1 MLSNELVTRLQSSR
15 EVPVISGRAA
25 STAVLT
31 AHAPTT
37 ELSVGLEVE
46 TRRGVC
52 WRMDAPVEELWPEQE
67 RWLAALAK
75 RSPVASEATEEPHA
89 EILALRH
96 ALPDRVV
103 LIDVET
109 LAAADSM
116 IFLAG
121 ALHTHKGLPIVT
133 QLLAR
138 GEHEEAA
145 LLAALDEIVADKDC
159 LITFNGKSL
168 DWPTVQERRAAQK
181 MGREPWSPAMVHCDL
196 LHHARRRWKSR
207 LPNCKLQTLEQ
218 YICGRHRPGD
228 LASCDAASAYQRFVE
243 DGDAREL
250 TGLLHHNAMDIITL
264 WQLALWLAHA

>member
-1 MLSNELVTRLQSSR
+1 MLSNELVSRLQASR

-25 STAVLT
+25 SAALT
-31 AHAPTT
+31 AHSPPI

-46 TRRGVC
+46 TRRGAC
-52 WRMDAPVEELWPEQE
+52 WRIDAPVEELWPEQE

-75 RSPVASEATEEPHA
+75 RSPATSEEPHA

-103 LIDVET
+103 LVDVET

-121 ALHTHKGLPIVT
+121 ALHTHKGLPVVT

-138 GEHEEAA
+138 SEYEEAA
-145 LLAALDEIVADKDC
+145 VLAALDEIVTDKDC

-168 DWPTVQERRAAQK
+168 DWPAVQERRAANK
-181 MGREPWSPAMVHCDL
+181 LGSEPWLTTMVHCDL

-218 YICGRHRPGD
+218 YVCGRHRPGD
-228 LASCDAASAYQRFVE
+228 LAGCDMASAYQRFVE
-243 DGDAREL
+243 RGSTREL
-250 TGLLHHNAMDIITL
+250 TSILHHNAMDIITL